1 MVPEARKKNLPVV
14 RKRAMLQTGLV
25 QSLERDASQVSDSI
39 SDTALPPHVLDV
51 LSMTS
56 SADAVKAETAQ
67 AQYREL
73 AGILFPWGA
82 HDWISTSGPSPVA
95 FVEDG
100 VLVFD
105 PSHIDVRRVDD
116 ERACM
121 RSPRVRRGARDGGRT
136 PAGGPSG
143 ADVEQA
149 HVPGVRVHPGQISVG
164 VLLFSTLPCRVVEVV
179 VCRPRA
185 FGMGGV
191 VRAVMAVTSSKIQKR
206 TRLV

>member
-1 MVPEARKKNLPVV
+1 
-14 RKRAMLQTGLV
+14 MLQTGLV

-51 LSMTS
+51 FCHMTS
-56 SADAVKAETAQ
+56 ERFDAVKAETAQ

-73 AGILFPWGA
+73 AGILFPCEA
-82 HDWISTSGPSPVA
+82 HHDWISTSGPSPGA

-116 ERACM
+116 ELRACM
-121 RSPRVRRGARDGGRT
+121 RLFHGYGVEHGTEGGRLRVDLRGLT
-136 PAGGPSG
+136 WSKLTSLAT
-143 ADVEQA
+143 
-149 HVPGVRVHPGQISVG
+149 RVHPGQMRVG